1 MSSNPVES
9 TLVCLLEYC
18 ANILLFAFQINVNI
32 MSSVSNND
40 QFVMKTP
47 PLKRQPRIRILNPD
61 VPRDLDL
68 MIRNLVAGEERRKKE
83 ESHNRMFDLIKKYM
97 NIKIK

>member
-1 MSSNPVES
+1 MDLNRGES
-9 TLVCLLEYC
+9 ALVCQSEYC
-18 ANILLFAFQINVNI
+18 TNILLFAFQVNVNI

-40 QFVMKTP
+40 DFVMKTP

-61 VPRDLDL
+61 FPRDLDV
-68 MIRNLVAGEERRKKE
+68 MMRNLEVEEEKRKKE
-83 ESHNRMFDLIKKYM
+83 ESHNIMFDLIKKYM